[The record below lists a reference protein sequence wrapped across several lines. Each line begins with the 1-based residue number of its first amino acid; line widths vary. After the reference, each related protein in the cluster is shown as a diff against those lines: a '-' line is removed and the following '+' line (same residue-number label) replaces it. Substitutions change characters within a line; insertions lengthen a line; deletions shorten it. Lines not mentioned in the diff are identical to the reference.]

1 MSDLIEEIK
10 AARRSQGLNQA
21 ALGAKLGLPQSHV
34 SRIERGDTDPRL
46 STVTEMA
53 RVLDREL
60 MLVPRQLIPAVKALI
75 QDVDD
80 DQEPTWKP
88 DEPIEP

>member
-1 MSDLIEEIK
+1 MSDLIAEIK

-21 ALGAKLGLPQSHV
+21 ALGAKLGLPQGHI

-53 RVLDREL
+53 RVLEREL
-60 MLVPRQLIPAVKALI
+60 LLVPRQLIPAVKALI
-75 QDVDD
+75 QGADADR
-80 DQEPTWKP
+80 EPTWKP